1 MSNILNDRIIDDQG
15 NARTVA
21 NGQDARLSYIDVFGN
36 RKKYLLE
43 GEGGGDVKVPTKT
56 SDLQNDS
63 GFITAD
69 DIPAADVDL
78 SNYVT
83 QGNINFTTT
92 DADGNMTNKFSQQAG
107 YTQIGCAYTNLVDL
121 YGNYLKWYQQNN
133 QGYPMYGVD
142 FSSATEFKLPENTT
156 INGNKIIP
164 IYQDNTSSNAYLPIY
179 LYNNKNIRC
188 TAIRTDITIYVA
200 GNSAGQTY
208 GENSSVVFTTGDT
221 FTYTIKMP
229 ADTYIN
235 KPFNFQANKTYII
248 AFDNKCCIWAELTAQ
263 GE

>member
-36 RKKYLLE
+36 RKQYLLE

-56 SDLQNDS
+56 SELQNDS

-69 DIPAADVDL
+69 DIPDADVDL

-92 DADGNMTNKFSQQAG
+92 DADGNLTNKFSQQAG
-107 YTQIGCAYTNLVDL
+107 YTQIGMTNTNLVDF

-133 QGYPMYGVD
+133 QSYPQYGVD
-142 FSSATEFKLPENTT
+142 FSSATEFKLPANTT
-156 INGNKIIP
+156 VNGNKIIP
-164 IYQDNTSSNAYLPIY
+164 IYQDNAINNAYLPTY
-179 LYNNKNIRC
+179 LLNNTHIRF
-188 TAIRTDITIYVA
+188 TKTLTGLRLIVTDSYYD
-200 GNSAGQTY
+200 SY

-221 FTYTIKMP
+221 FTYTINMH

-248 AFDNKCCIWAELTAQ
+248 AFDNKCCVWAELTTQ

>member
-1 MSNILNDRIIDDQG
+1 MSNILNDKIIDDQG

-21 NGQDARLSYIDVFGN
+21 NGHDARLSYIDVFGN

-43 GEGGGDVKVPTKT
+43 GEGGGDVNVPTKT

-69 DIPAADVDL
+69 DIPSADL

-92 DADGNMTNKFSQQAG
+92 DADGNLTNKFSQQAN
-107 YTQIGCAYTNLVDL
+107 YTQIGYAKTNLIDL
-121 YGNYLKWYQQNN
+121 YGNYFKWNQENN
-133 QGYPMYGVD
+133 QSYPLSGVD
-142 FSSATEFKLPENTT
+142 FSSATEFKLPENT
-156 INGNKIIP
+156 IVNGNKIIP
-164 IYQDNTSSNAYLPIY
+164 TYQDSVIVNPSYPIN
-179 LYNNKNIRC
+179 LYNNIHIRC
-188 TAIRTDITIYVA
+188 IGTLTNLILWVD
-200 GNSAGQTY
+200 GDSLGQTY
-208 GENSSVVFTTGDT
+208 GENSSVVFTTGNS

-248 AFDNKCCIWAELTAQ
+248 AFDNKCCIWAELTTQ